1 MKKLLILVP
10 LVFLSACTCIN
21 YQTPDV
27 TASYCSTKDIEGINF
42 KYGDITLRVDRADN
56 EVGEALGSIAKGA
69 VEGITGGAPSAA
81 DALRKKVLERLTE

>member
-1 MKKLLILVP
+1 MKRLLILVP

-56 EVGEALGSIAKGA
+56 EAGEALGAIAKGA
-69 VEGITGGAPSAA
+69 MEGITGGGPSAA
-81 DALRKKVLERLTE
+81 DALREKVLDRLTE